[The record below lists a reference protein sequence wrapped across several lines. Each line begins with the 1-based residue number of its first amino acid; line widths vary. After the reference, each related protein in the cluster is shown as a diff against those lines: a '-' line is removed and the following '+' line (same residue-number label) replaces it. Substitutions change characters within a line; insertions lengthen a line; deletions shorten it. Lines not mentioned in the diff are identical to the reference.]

1 MAADSYGTQWVFGT
15 EKNEEA
21 ERARFEFCINNNEL
35 FLNGWEMVF
44 FLCYGKCN
52 IL

>member
-21 ERARFEFCINNNEL
+21 ERTWFEFCINNNAL
-35 FLNGWEMVF
+35 FLDV
-44 FLCYGKCN
+44 
-52 IL
+52 